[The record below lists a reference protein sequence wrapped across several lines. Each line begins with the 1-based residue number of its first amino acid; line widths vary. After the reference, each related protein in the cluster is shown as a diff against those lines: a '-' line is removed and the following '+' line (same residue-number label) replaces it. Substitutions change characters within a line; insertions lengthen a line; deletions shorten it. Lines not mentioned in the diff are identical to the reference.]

1 MWREDDWFQ
10 ELDIEARL
18 LWIYLFT
25 NPSASP
31 AGIYR
36 LPLRTIA
43 FESGVSYE
51 AAQRLILQF
60 SDDGKAYYEDGV
72 LWVVNM
78 RRLQFPGL
86 VDGSKEWQTATRISR
101 DIDLIPDRCP
111 LKARYLAHSGYP
123 IVYEV
128 MENGKASKRVSI
140 QYPGSEDT
148 PSIPHATGMD
158 TQPVNS
164 NITVTVTETQP
175 NETQPNETQP
185 NETQPNAMAAAVE
198 AWHAGGLTINKAI
211 ADNLREMI
219 GYWEAKGYPWYVA
232 DAITE
237 ATRQGKLTLAYVQ
250 GILRGCERE
259 GRAPSNKARR
269 NGTDPSPFPSPVVD
283 GKLRMVFE
291 DGTIEEVEAMTNG

>member
-1 MWREDDWFQ
+1 MADYRSVQTRMWREDEWFQ

-51 AAQRLILQF
+51 TAQRLILQF

-86 VDGSKEWQTATRISR
+86 IDGSKEWQTATRIGR

-111 LKARYLAHSGYP
+111 LKTRYLAHSGYP

-128 MENGKASKRVSI
+128 IENGKTSKRVSI
-140 QYPGSEDT
+140 QYPDGDNSL
-148 PSIPHATGMD
+148 SIPHATGIN
-158 TQPVNS
+158 TQSVNS
-164 NITVTVTETQP
+164 NITVTETQP
-175 NETQPNETQP
+175 NETQQ
-185 NETQPNAMAAAVE
+185 NAMAAAVE
-198 AWHAGGLTINKAI
+198 AWHAGGLTVTKAI
-211 ADNLREMI
+211 ADDLRELI
-219 GYWEAKGYPWYVA
+219 GYWDAKGYPWYVA

-259 GRAPSNKARR
+259 NRAPSNKARK
-269 NGTDPSPFPSPVVD
+269 NGSDPSPFPSPVKD
-283 GKLRMVFE
+283 GKLRMICE
-291 DGTIEEVEAMTNG
+291 DGSIEEVEAMTNG

>member
-1 MWREDDWFQ
+1 MADYRSVQTRMWREDEWFQ
-10 ELDIEARL
+10 ELDVEARL

-86 VDGSKEWQTATRISR
+86 IDGSKEWQTATRISR

-111 LKARYLAHSGYP
+111 LKTRYLEHSGYP

-128 MENGKASKRVSI
+128 IENGKTSKRVSI
-140 QYPGSEDT
+140 QYPDGDNSL
-148 PSIPHATGMD
+148 SIPHATGID
-158 TQPVNS
+158 TQSVNS
-164 NITVTVTETQP
+164 NITVTETQP
-175 NETQPNETQP
+175 NETQQ
-185 NETQPNAMAAAVE
+185 NAMAAAVE
-198 AWHAGGLTINKAI
+198 AWHAGGLTVTKAI
-211 ADNLREMI
+211 ADDLRELT
-219 GYWEAKGYPWYVA
+219 GYWEAKGHPWYVA

-259 GRAPSNKARR
+259 NRAPSNKARK
-269 NGTDPSPFPSPVVD
+269 NGSDPSPFPSPVVD
-283 GKLRMVFE
+283 GKIKMDFGELGGIQEIEALR
-291 DGTIEEVEAMTNG
+291 NG

>member
-1 MWREDDWFQ
+1 MADYRSVQTRMWREDEWFQ
-10 ELDIEARL
+10 ELDVEARL

-86 VDGSKEWQTATRISR
+86 IDGSKEWQTATRISR

-128 MENGKASKRVSI
+128 IENGKTSKRVSI
-140 QYPGSEDT
+140 QYPDGDNSL
-148 PSIPHATGMD
+148 SIPHATGID
-158 TQPVNS
+158 TQSVNS
-164 NITVTVTETQP
+164 NITVTETQP
-175 NETQPNETQP
+175 NETQQ
-185 NETQPNAMAAAVE
+185 NAMAAAVE
-198 AWHAGGLTINKAI
+198 AWHAGGLTVTKAI
-211 ADNLREMI
+211 ADDLRELI
-219 GYWEAKGYPWYVA
+219 GYWDAKGYSWYVA

-259 GRAPSNKARR
+259 NRAPSNKARK
-269 NGTDPSPFPSPVVD
+269 NGSDPSPFPSPVVD
-283 GKLRMVFE
+283 GKIKMDFGELGGIQEIEALR
-291 DGTIEEVEAMTNG
+291 NG

>member
-1 MWREDDWFQ
+1 MADYRSVQTRMWREDEWFQ
-10 ELDIEARL
+10 ELDVEARL

-86 VDGSKEWQTATRISR
+86 IDGSKEWQTATRISR

-111 LKARYLAHSGYP
+111 LKTRYLAHSGYP

-128 MENGKASKRVSI
+128 IENGKTSKRVSI
-140 QYPGSEDT
+140 QYPDGDNSL
-148 PSIPHATGMD
+148 SIPHATGID
-158 TQPVNS
+158 TQSVNS
-164 NITVTVTETQP
+164 NITVTETQP
-175 NETQPNETQP
+175 NETQQ
-185 NETQPNAMAAAVE
+185 NAMAAAVE
-198 AWHAGGLTINKAI
+198 AWHAGGLTVNKAI
-211 ADNLREMI
+211 ADDLRELI

-237 ATRQGKLTLAYVQ
+237 ATRQGKLTLENVQ

-259 GRAPSNKARR
+259 GRAPSNKARK
-269 NGTDPSPFPSPVVD
+269 NGSDPSPFPSPVVG
-283 GKLRMVFE
+283 GKLRMVYE